1 MEKSQSQKLTFE
13 INLLFVQTLC
23 DENDADRG
31 DACDVDNNIGDNGDV
46 NDNVGEDGD
55 GVAAEVQ
62 FLAAPIWSS
71 REAQCK
77 SNSAVETQ
85 AEQSKVSRVKS
96 EWHNAC
102 LTLQRESRDSLEK
115 KSQAKRSK
123 AEQGS
128 FTLLQRHSGKQ
139 ARKLQDAQAES

>member
-1 MEKSQSQKLTFE
+1 MEKSRSQKLTFE

-62 FLAAPIWSS
+62 FLAAPIRSS

-77 SNSAVETQ
+77 SNYAQETQ
-85 AEQSKVSRVKS
+85 AEQSQSGTM
-96 EWHNAC
+96 
-102 LTLQRESRDSLEK
+102 LTLQRKQRRSRKEES
-115 KSQAKRSK
+115 SK
-123 AEQGS
+123 TKQSRAREFYSAAETQWRKTKG
-128 FTLLQRHSGKQ
+128 GK
-139 ARKLQDAQAES
+139 

>member
-13 INLLFVQTLC
+13 INLLLVQTLC

-31 DACDVDNNIGDNGDV
+31 DACDVDNNIGDDGDV

-62 FLAAPIWSS
+62 FLAAPIRSS

-77 SNSAVETQ
+77 SNSALETQ
-85 AEQSKVSRVKS
+85 AEQSKVRV
-96 EWHNAC
+96 AQC
-102 LTLQRESRDSLEK
+102 LLYKESRDGLEK

-128 FTLLQRHSGKQ
+128 FTLLQRHSGEKQ
-139 ARKLQDAQAES
+139 KGANSKGEQHSGTIL

>member
-13 INLLFVQTLC
+13 INLLFV
-23 DENDADRG
+23 ENDADRS
-31 DACDVDNNIGDNGDV
+31 DACDDDNNNIGGDGDV

-62 FLAAPIWSS
+62 FLAAPIRSS

-77 SNSAVETQ
+77 SNSALETQ

-96 EWHNAC
+96 EWHNAYF
-102 LTLQRESRDSLEK
+102 TK
-115 KSQAKRSK
+115 K
-123 AEQGS
+123 AE
-128 FTLLQRHSGKQ
+128 TV
-139 ARKLQDAQAES
+139 

>member
-62 FLAAPIWSS
+62 FLAAPIRSS

-77 SNSAVETQ
+77 SNYALETQ
-85 AEQSKVSRVKS
+85 AEQSQSSKMLVLLYKEEQRQSRKV
-96 EWHNAC
+96 
-102 LTLQRESRDSLEK
+102 ESS
-115 KSQAKRSK
+115 
-123 AEQGS
+123 
-128 FTLLQRHSGKQ
+128 
-139 ARKLQDAQAES
+139 